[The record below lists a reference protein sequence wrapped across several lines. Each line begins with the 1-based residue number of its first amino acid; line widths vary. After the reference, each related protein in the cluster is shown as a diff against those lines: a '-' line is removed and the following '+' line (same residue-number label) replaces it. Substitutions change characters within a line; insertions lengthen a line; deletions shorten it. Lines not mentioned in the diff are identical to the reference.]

1 MVVEWKS
8 FVYVSARHNAATH
21 CRAVDWEESMRN
33 LRSPRRLIR
42 MWHRREKATIDH
54 LVQTLGDTSGV
65 DRAAHSAFTPSGHAI
80 EDQVRK
86 AWRPSGA
93 GLAVF

>member
-1 MVVEWKS
+1 MK
-8 FVYVSARHNAATH
+8 
-21 CRAVDWEESMRN
+21 D

-54 LVQTLGDTSGV
+54 LVRNLDNAPGTG
-65 DRAAHSAFTPSGHAI
+65 RPAHSAFTPSGQAV

-86 AWRPSGA
+86 AWRPSCM